1 MDQLDLFTID
11 KSEAIRLRVAAEQAR
26 QREAAHRYVMR
37 RVGAPLCF
45 LQIDIWGEAVEVRVA
60 PPRRLV
66 PAMKQPE
73 TIQAGPMAAASVF
86 ALAAAGQALGHK
98 LWRQPATEPAP
109 YRVVRDGD
117 RTRLF
122 RMRPEETEEWQEKE
136 RQRRARQRPPR
147 PPKGAKTRGKKLL
160 ELIGDVGNED

>member
-1 MDQLDLFTID
+1 MQQLDLFVLD
-11 KSEAIRLRVAAEQAR
+11 KSETIRLRVAAEQAR
-26 QREAAHRYVMR
+26 LREAAHRYVMR

-66 PAMKQPE
+66 PALKQPE

-98 LWRQPATEPAP
+98 LWRQPATEAAP
-109 YRVVRDGD
+109 YRVERDGD
-117 RTRLF
+117 RTRLI
-122 RMRPEETEEWQEKE
+122 RMRPEETAEWQERE
-136 RQRRARQRPPR
+136 RIRRAKQRPPR

-160 ELIGDVGNED
+160 ELIGPGEDE